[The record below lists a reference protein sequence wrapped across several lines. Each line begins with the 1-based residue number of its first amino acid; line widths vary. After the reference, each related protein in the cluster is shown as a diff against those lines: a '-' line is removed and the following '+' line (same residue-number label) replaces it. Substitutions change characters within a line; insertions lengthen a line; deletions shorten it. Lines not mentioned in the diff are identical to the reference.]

1 MSSSEEMNA
10 WSPTAECIQQG
21 ACSSSSR
28 EHHQAPVHRDDRT
41 VAMREA
47 VLEGCIGAGKTG
59 PPSPGGGQQKKN
71 QFKQP
76 REKDGISVNRHQEQR
91 RGSPTPSPACR
102 SPKVS
107 GNDRQKSETRGT
119 EVKES
124 LQLWVGKE
132 CHRNVSQVTHRSV
145 PVNGSVVWAWCV

>member
-1 MSSSEEMNA
+1 MRGRQPQNA
-10 WSPTAECIQQG
+10 FEK
-21 ACSSSSR
+21 
-28 EHHQAPVHRDDRT
+28 EHAHAQAKSITKHQ
-41 VAMREA
+41 
-47 VLEGCIGAGKTG
+47 CIGMTG
-59 PPSPGGGQQKKN
+59 PQQCEKRSSKDASELVTRARQAREEDNKNN

-76 REKDGISVNRHQEQR
+76 RKKYGISVNRHQEQR
-91 RGSPTPSPACR
+91 RGPPTPSPACR

-107 GNDRQKSETRGT
+107 GNGLQKSETRGT